1 MVFAFSDGDFCLFV
15 IALAI
20 SRCGHIEVTFVLC
33 YKANDAIKHCDLKHN
48 GSKKKDTEITHI
60 KRYIAVYLL
69 DHQQDSANRRIS
81 QPIITAEINSR
92 TSSKKTV
99 FFFLFSVKICQFINV
114 RLSSIWLIM
123 WYFFFSFQL
132 AVSWNDRIYFYMHV
146 TRNGWSWFWCCR
158 WSNGLGW
165 IWLHI
170 TIQRTDYNKMKYDWT
185 KKPLL

>member
-48 GSKKKDTEITHI
+48 GSKEKDTEITHI

-99 FFFLFSVKICQFINV
+99 FFLFSVKICQFINV

-123 WYFFFSFQL
+123 WYFFFFIPTCCVMKWSDLFLHARHSQWIIMILMLPMKQRFRLNL
-132 AVSWNDRIYFYMHV
+132 ASH
-146 TRNGWSWFWCCR
+146 
-158 WSNGLGW
+158 
-165 IWLHI
+165 
-170 TIQRTDYNKMKYDWT
+170 YNST
-185 KKPLL
+185 NRLQ